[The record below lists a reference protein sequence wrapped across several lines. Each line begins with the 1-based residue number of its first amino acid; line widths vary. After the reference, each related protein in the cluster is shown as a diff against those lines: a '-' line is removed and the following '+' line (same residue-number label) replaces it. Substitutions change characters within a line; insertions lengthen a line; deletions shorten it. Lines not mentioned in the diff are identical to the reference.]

1 MARPFKLK
9 QNDLSRS
16 LKWRPSAVTMSDF
29 TGATLVF
36 NMRAAGGGA
45 VKISRAAA
53 TIGSDAK
60 GTYFLYNWQPGDTD
74 TAGDFEGEFEATLAG
89 GLVETYPNDDYIEIT
104 IMDDIA

>member
-1 MARPFKLK
+1 MAKAFKIK

-16 LKWRPSAVTMSDF
+16 LIWRPKATTESDF

-45 VKISRAAA
+45 TKISRASA
-53 TIGSDAK
+53 TIGSDTK
-60 GTYFLYNWQPGDTD
+60 GTFFQYDWVSGDTD

-89 GLVETYPNDDYIEIT
+89 GNPETYPNADYIDIE